1 MKDVVV
7 FDKPP
12 IAVPF
17 KDTLICS
24 IDTLTLIALGTG
36 NFSWTPNYN
45 ILNAGTSTPLVFP
58 KTTTTYSVQLDDR
71 GCINHDSIKV
81 RVVDFVTLR
90 APLDTTICLT
100 DSVVLRP
107 SGDALRFSW
116 SPPGS
121 LDNANKEFP
130 VARPTGTT
138 RYYVQASIGKCS
150 KRDSVLI
157 RTVPYPTVAAGPD
170 VTICYDDTTQL
181 IGSIGGRTFVW
192 TPTNTLVNPNTLN
205 PLAHPL
211 VTTRYILS
219 TRDSLSGCPKPS
231 FDTIIVNVRAKI
243 IAFAGHDTS
252 IVVGQPLQLNASG
265 GLLYSWSPPT
275 GLNRTDIRN
284 PIAILNDDM
293 TYILRAYTPEDCES
307 YDTINI
313 KVFKTAP
320 DIFVP
325 NAFTPTGGHN
335 RIFRPIPVGIS
346 NFEFFRVYN
355 RWGQLVYSTNEAGKG
370 WDGTISGKMQDP
382 GSFVWM
388 VQGVDFTGKTVFKKG
403 TMVLIR

>member
-1 MKDVVV
+1 
-7 FDKPP
+7 
-12 IAVPF
+12 
-17 KDTLICS
+17 
-24 IDTLTLIALGTG
+24 
-36 NFSWTPNYN
+36 
-45 ILNAGTSTPLVFP
+45 
-58 KTTTTYSVQLDDR
+58 
-71 GCINHDSIKV
+71 
-81 RVVDFVTLR
+81 
-90 APLDTTICLT
+90 
-100 DSVVLRP
+100 
-107 SGDALRFSW
+107 
-116 SPPGS
+116 
-121 LDNANKEFP
+121 
-130 VARPTGTT
+130 
-138 RYYVQASIGKCS
+138 
-150 KRDSVLI
+150 
-157 RTVPYPTVAAGPD
+157 
-170 VTICYDDTTQL
+170 
-181 IGSIGGRTFVW
+181 
-192 TPTNTLVNPNTLN
+192 LVNPNTLN

-265 GLLYSWSPPT
+265 GLLYSWSPPS